1 MKDGANPSIKRIYEP
16 PTKDDGARVLV
27 DRIWPR
33 GVTKEEAKLDLWLKA
48 IAPSA
53 ALRKWYGHDPAKWT
67 EFRRRYRAEL
77 AENPEPVAE
86 LKALMAKGPVTLLFA
101 AHDEAH
107 SHAAVLQEFVQ
118 AG

>member
-16 PTKDDGARVLV
+16 PAKDDGARILV

-48 IAPSA
+48 VAPSA

-86 LKALMAKGPVTLLFA
+86 LKALMAEGPVTLLFA

-107 SHAAVLQEFVQ
+107 SHAVVLQEFVQ